1 MNLLLIVKLTISLIA
16 NQIIFQYIAFRIKDG
31 AMIFPGSAI
40 LRETVTLLL
49 AGGQGERLYPLTA
62 YRSKPAV
69 PFGGKYRIIDF
80 ALSNCL
86 NSGLRRIYVLTQYK
100 SDSLNQH
107 MLEAWS
113 IFNPE
118 LGEFIYT
125 VPPQRKLNNDWYLGT
140 ANAIYQNI
148 NFFADKKAKWVLIL
162 GGDHIYKMD
171 YLKFLQYHIDK
182 NADLSIACVEVPR
195 DEASRFGIVGVDSSY
210 NVQSFIEKPANPPEI
225 PDNPGYSFINMG
237 IYVFNANLLIDVLND
252 MEAKNIRNHDFGKDV
267 IPYMVKSSMNVIA
280 YKFFD
285 ENKKVKPYWKDI
297 GTIDS
302 YYEASMDL
310 ISILPEFN
318 FYDLSWLMRTY
329 QYQFPPAKTVSH
341 EGERVGRTLN
351 SLICD
356 GSIVSGG
363 LVERSLLGP
372 NVRVNSFAYVTDSI
386 IMNNCNIGRHARIRR
401 AIIDKNVNIPENYEI
416 GFDLEKDKK
425 KFTVTE
431 SGIVVIA
438 KNAVLPA

>member
-1 MNLLLIVKLTISLIA
+1 MA
-16 NQIIFQYIAFRIKDG
+16 
-31 AMIFPGSAI
+31 FPGSSI
-40 LRETVTLLL
+40 LRDTITMLL
-49 AGGQGERLYPLTA
+49 AGGQGERLHPLTA
-62 YRSKPAV
+62 YRSKPSV

-107 MLEAWS
+107 IFEAWS

-118 LGEFIYT
+118 LGEFIYS

-140 ANAIYQNI
+140 ANALYQNI
-148 NFFADKKAKWVLIL
+148 NLFSSDDKAKWILVL

-171 YLKFLQYHIDK
+171 YLKFLQYHVEK
-182 NADLSIACVEVPR
+182 KADLSIACMKVPKS
-195 DEASRFGIVGVDSSY
+195 EASRFGIVGVDKNY
-210 NVQSFIEKPANPPEI
+210 NVDSFIEKPKDPPSI
-225 PDNPGYSFINMG
+225 PDNPEFSFVNMG
-237 IYVFNANLLIDVLND
+237 IYVFNADTLRDTFHE
-252 MEAKNIRNHDFGKDV
+252 MEAKKIKAFDFGQDV
-267 IPYMVKSSMNVIA
+267 IPHLVQSHRSVIA
-280 YKFFD
+280 YKFED
-285 ENKKVKPYWKDI
+285 ENKKTKPYWKDI

-302 YYEASMDL
+302 YFESSMDL
-310 ISILPEFN
+310 ISITPEFN
-318 FYDLSWLMRTY
+318 FYDREWPMRTHLL
-329 QYQFPPAKTVSH
+329 QFPPAKTVSH

-372 NVRVNSFAYVTDSI
+372 NVRVNSFSYVTDSI

-401 AIIDKNVNIPENYEI
+401 AIIDKNVNVPEGYEI
-416 GFDLEKDKK
+416 GFDLEGDKK

-431 SGIVVIA
+431 SGIVVIG
-438 KNAVLPA
+438 KNQVLT